1 MSLLGNILW
10 IFLGGG
16 LFLFIGYMIGGFA
29 LCLTIV
35 GIPFGIEIFK
45 LAVLSLAPFGR
56 EVRSTE
62 RSAGCLFIFL
72 NVIWLLFGGIWIALI
87 HVVFALICAI
97 TIIGIPF
104 ALQHMKLVSLALSP
118 FGKDLIYS
126 FRPS

>member
-118 FGKDLIYS
+118 FGKDLI
-126 FRPS
+126 

>member
-16 LFLFIGYMIGGFA
+16 LFLFIGYLTGGFA

-35 GIPFGIEIFK
+35 GIPFGIEKFK
-45 LAVLSLAPFGR
+45 LAVLALAPFGR

-62 RSAGCLFIFL
+62 RSAGCLYIFL

-118 FGKDLIYS
+118 FGKDLV
-126 FRPS
+126 